1 MNWCANNPEN
11 SSRTKIGNHIPCRYS
26 MSTIWAF
33 DHIGNKHTLYGGKA
47 CMKKFCELLREHT
60 KNNWFWKKIC
70 YR

>member
-33 DHIGNKHTLYGGKA
+33 DHIGNKHTLYCGKA
-47 CMKKFCELLREHT
+47 CIKTFCELLR
-60 KNNWFWKKIC
+60 
-70 YR
+70 